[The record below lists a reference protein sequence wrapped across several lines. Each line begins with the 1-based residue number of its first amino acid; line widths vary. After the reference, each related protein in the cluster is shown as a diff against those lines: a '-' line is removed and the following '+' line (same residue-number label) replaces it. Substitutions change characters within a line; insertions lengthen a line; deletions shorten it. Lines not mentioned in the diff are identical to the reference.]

1 MHKFE
6 SFRNSE
12 VWNLFRPDLLAQVP
26 TIITLERTDIAS
38 TSSSMDLSVS
48 YPNFLI
54 ADGSVVSI
62 LSICRCYS
70 YSE

>member
-26 TIITLERTDIAS
+26 TTITLERTDIAS
-38 TSSSMDLSVS
+38 TSGSMDLNES

-54 ADGSVVSI
+54 ADEYVVSM
-62 LSICRCYS
+62 LSIL
-70 YSE
+70 